1 MINYKQQGEGP
12 VLVLIHGLFG
22 TLDNLGL
29 LARDLV
35 DDYRIIQVDLRN
47 HGQSFHSAEM
57 NYEAMAADVLQLLD
71 QLQIPQASF
80 IGHSMGGKVAMKI
93 AQLAPTRVEQ
103 LVVLDMSPVDYQ
115 TRRHDQVFSALHAVD
130 QVRPTRRTHA
140 AELMRHH
147 LKEEGVIQFLLK
159 SFAPSDESSWRF
171 ALRELENNYPQIAG
185 WNEGTP
191 FNKPV
196 LFIKGEH
203 SPYIQDKFRPDIL
216 RQFPQAKAHVIQGTG
231 HWLHAEKPDAV
242 LRAIRRFLN
251 ADSR

>member
-29 LARDLV
+29 LARDLIS
-35 DDYRIIQVDLRN
+35 DYRIIQIDLRN
-47 HGQSFHSAEM
+47 HGQSFHSTEM

-93 AQLAPTRVEQ
+93 AQRAPTRVEQ

-115 TRRHDQVFSALHAVD
+115 TRRHDQVFSALHAVT
-130 QVRPTRRTHA
+130 QARPSRRTQA
-140 AELMRHH
+140 AELMRHY

-159 SFAPSDESSWRF
+159 SFAPSEESRWRF
-171 ALRELENNYPQIAG
+171 AVRELEDNYPQIVG
-185 WNEGTP
+185 WNEGAP
-191 FNKPV
+191 FDKPV

-203 SPYIQDKFRPDIL
+203 SPYIQDKFRPAIL